1 MINLKDLSRQVS
13 PPLGPG
19 SYLRRL
25 LRYAN
30 VTQETLADA
39 IGTSRFTINQIVT
52 GKRSVTPGMALRLSK
67 ATGTSTDIWLNLQR
81 DLDVW
86 EAFQEVRSTID
97 SIEPVWTPSV
107 DIQLFDPAAAEVE
120 LIANSYL
127 ASQFPALE
135 EAKPLAI
142 TGAASSYVSVFSV
155 DALANTVAKFG
166 AEAAKSVLATFAA
179 NVRELEHEHE
189 FKVYHFGFEALA
201 VIVEKIDGNPV
212 DYFEALFE
220 AVPTSYSFAG
230 QINKMTITG
239 GVASLDTKDVVY
251 DIAVKAADLMEN
263 KQRFRSGVAKH
274 LWSDQLTC
282 PK

>member
-1 MINLKDLSRQVS
+1 MINLKNLSRQVS

-135 EAKPLAI
+135 EAKSLAI
-142 TGAASSYVSVFSV
+142 TGVASSYVSVFSV
-155 DALANTVAKFG
+155 DALANTVARFG
-166 AEAAKSVLATFAA
+166 VEAVKSVLATFAA
-179 NVRELEHEHE
+179 SVREIE

-212 DYFEALFE
+212 DFFEAIFE

-230 QINKMTITG
+230 HINKMTITG
-239 GVASLDTKDVVY
+239 GVAILEAKDVVY

-274 LWSDQLTC
+274 LWSDQLIR
-282 PK
+282 PE

>member
-39 IGTSRFTINQIVT
+39 IGTSRFTISQIAT

-67 ATGTSTDIWLNLQR
+67 ATGTSADIWLNLQR

-86 EAFQEVRSTID
+86 EAYQEVKSTID

-127 ASQFPALE
+127 ATQFPALE
-135 EAKPLAI
+135 EAKSFAI
-142 TGAASSYVSVFSV
+142 TDVATSYVSVFSV
-155 DALANTVAKFG
+155 DALENTVTKFG
-166 AEAAKSVLATFAA
+166 AEAIKSVLATFSAS
-179 NVRELEHEHE
+179 VRELEHENE

-201 VIVEKIDGNPV
+201 VIVEKIDGSPV

-230 QINKMTITG
+230 HMNKMTITG
-239 GVASLDTKDVVY
+239 GVAALEAKNVVY
-251 DIAVKAADLMEN
+251 EIAVKAADLMEN
-263 KQRFRSGVAKH
+263 KQRFRSGIAKH
-274 LWSDQLTC
+274 LWSNQLIL
-282 PK
+282 PE